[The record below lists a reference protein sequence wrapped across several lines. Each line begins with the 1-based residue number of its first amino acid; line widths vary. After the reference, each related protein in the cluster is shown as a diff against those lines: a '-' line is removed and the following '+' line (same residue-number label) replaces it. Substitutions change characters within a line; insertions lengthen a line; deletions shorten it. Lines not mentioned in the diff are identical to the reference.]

1 MRVLMSMSSENIS
14 RNPPTF
20 SHTRREK
27 PMLNVR
33 GTNFCVSLNDE
44 WAASGPPKQ
53 SVGLSSN
60 ALRSVAM

>member
-33 GTNFCVSLNDE
+33 GTNFSNCTLPPRIPPVVRNDVIE
-44 WAASGPPKQ
+44 
-53 SVGLSSN
+53 
-60 ALRSVAM
+60 